1 MTTISPW
8 TLQKTVS
15 HLVLILGLIFLNWLV
30 FKRVLHQNY
39 FLWYLK
45 NGVVISLA
53 TPFLALIW
61 KDMKVRI
68 GLISSHPSA
77 YVSACL
83 QLLGVFVT
91 SLAPLDS
98 HQKAQPRDVGFDIG
112 LYSWL
117 AEVLD
122 SFLYFL
128 VAIVMLVLGLAWGV
142 LVAPLLY
149 FVTLIAGVP
158 ARQELRGK
166 IAPTYVHEET
176 SDERPEDKG
185 KVEILEPAEAASI
198 PGASY
203 LSFARDPFAVTQAM
217 SAVVL
222 WLANSIYSRV
232 S

>member
-8 TLQKTVS
+8 TRPKTLM
-15 HLVLILGLIFLNWLV
+15 HLLLILVLIFLNWLV
-30 FKRVLHQNY
+30 FQRFLHQNY

-77 YVSACL
+77 YVAACF
-83 QLLGVFVT
+83 QLLGVFVY

-98 HQKAQPRDVGFDIG
+98 DKRAEPRDVGFDIG
-112 LYSWL
+112 LYSGL
-117 AEVLD
+117 AEALD
-122 SFLYFL
+122 SFLYYV

-166 IAPTYVHEET
+166 IVPTYVHEET
-176 SDERPEDKG
+176 SDEKPEDKG
-185 KVEILEPAEAASI
+185 KIQLLEPGEAASRTD
-198 PGASY
+198 ASY

-217 SAVVL
+217 TTVVL
-222 WLANSIYSRV
+222 WLANNIYSRV